1 MDAYPYLCSRCG
13 AVGAKGVPMEQKIG
27 ESFYEEL
34 ERRRSAEPQIFPR
47 LIVPSEKQ
55 PEDELR
61 SEDYEVEQRR

>member
-1 MDAYPYLCSRCG
+1 
-13 AVGAKGVPMEQKIG
+13 MEQKIG

-47 LIVPSEKQ
+47 DIVSPENQ
-55 PEDELR
+55 PENELR

>member
-1 MDAYPYLCSRCG
+1 MDAYPCLCSRCG

-34 ERRRSAEPQIFPR
+34 ERRRSAEPRLFPR
-47 LIVPSEKQ
+47 LIVP
-55 PEDELR
+55 PENELR